1 MEIITHLLNNW
12 QSYLGV
18 ITACLGA
25 AIAVATVIPG
35 EEPERTLRK
44 IVDAIE
50 SISRK

>member
-1 MEIITHLLNNW
+1 MDLITHLLTNW

-18 ITACLGA
+18 LTAVLAA
-25 AIAVATVIPG
+25 AIAVASVIPG
-35 EEPERTLRK
+35 DEPERTLRK